1 MTQTPTR
8 VTPGTFK
15 RLTAG
20 PGQFALAIGACLLLV
35 LAVFLITPRHDDND
49 ELRPAITYTWEAKAL
64 TRAAPYEAYAPEGL
78 SAGWRANSSRLTG
91 TEASTYPVTGKPV
104 GWHLGF
110 ATPSGQYAS
119 LEESNESAAGPGG
132 FVRRMTNVPKP
143 TGTVVINGLTWE
155 KYYQKDKKQYS
166 LVNRQPKSTLI
177 VTGTADFTE
186 LSVLAGSL
194 KPQART

>member
-1 MTQTPTR
+1 MTQTR

-35 LAVFLITPRHDDND
+35 AVVFLITPRHHDTD
-49 ELRPAITYTWEAKAL
+49 ELRPTITYAWEVKAL
-64 TRAAPYEAYAPEGL
+64 TRAAPYEVYAPEGL
-78 SAGWRANSSRLTG
+78 PTAWRANSSRLTG
-91 TEASTYPVTGKPV
+91 TNASSYPVTGKPV

-110 ATPSGQYAS
+110 ATPTGQYAS
-119 LEESNESAAGPGG
+119 LEESNEPAGDYI
-132 FVRRMTNVPKP
+132 RRMTNVPKP
-143 TGTVVINGLTWE
+143 TGTVAINGLTWE
-155 KYYQKDKKQYS
+155 KYYQKDKKQSS

-177 VTGTADFTE
+177 VTGTADFPE

-194 KPQART
+194 KPQLQGGR

>member
-1 MTQTPTR
+1 MTQTR

-35 LAVFLITPRHDDND
+35 LAVFLITPGGHDTD
-49 ELRPAITYTWEAKAL
+49 ELRPTITYTWEIKAL

-78 SAGWRANSSRLTG
+78 PPAWRANSSRLTG
-91 TEASTYPVTGKPV
+91 TEASSYPVTDKPV

-110 ATPSGQYAS
+110 ATPTGQYAS
-119 LEESNESAAGPGG
+119 LEESNESADGPGG
-132 FVRRMTNVPKP
+132 FIRRMTNVPKA
-143 TGTVVINGLTWE
+143 TETVVINGLTWE

-177 VTGTADFTE
+177 VTGTADYPE

-194 KPQART
+194 KPQARV